1 MPLRNDT
8 RKHGIK
14 FKSDIEYPIDQLL
27 IDALD
32 VLPDGFVLLNE
43 KQQLVFCNQRYLE
56 IYAPISQTWKN
67 GTTLSKIAQDT
78 ARHCI
83 GINAENEIQTWVEQ
97 RLTTWGKSDSWVEQ
111 QFQNGHWIRI
121 GETIL
126 ANGWSV
132 GIRTNITAL
141 KNAETQQ
148 RESEERFRD
157 FAESGAD
164 WFWELNKNLQF
175 HYASD
180 RLEEITGI
188 SVQLLI
194 GVSIRKTSLFKDSLK
209 QKDVITLLE
218 HINSGVDFRNLIC
231 TLTIDGN
238 NLRVLQLSGKVLFD
252 LNGNFLGYRGAA
264 RDITDAHL
272 LSEQLKYDAIHDDL
286 TGLINRKEFL
296 QQLGVALGQSDR
308 YQQHHILCFLDL
320 DHFKLINDTCGHA
333 VGDDFLKQI
342 STTIQTL
349 TRTQD
354 TASRLGGDEFGLLLR
369 NCELDEAMHI
379 AESIR
384 KAIEALPF
392 LWENY
397 THTVSACIGM
407 VVLNA
412 SITSPTHALQSADIA
427 CYSAKNRGRNQVCLY
442 KQDDIDVKNR
452 RTDVEW
458 ITRIQDAFDNDGFQL
473 FYQPIFPLG
482 INSVQTY
489 NGTDTQHV
497 SHYELLLRMQ
507 DESGK
512 ITTPSEFLGAVE
524 HFGLSQRLDQW
535 VLETALSWLQENPI
549 HRDDLELCTIN
560 ISGASLSDER
570 FLNFVTVKLE
580 DNPICAAKLC
590 IEITESAAIRN
601 LEATAQF
608 IKTLKSKGCRFALDD
623 FGKGFSSF
631 SYLKS
636 LPVDIL
642 KIDGG
647 FIRDI
652 LKSEI
657 DKAVV
662 ASVVSIAKELNM
674 QTVAEFVES
683 TEVAKLLTEMNIDY
697 AQGFSIGKPRPLT
710 LMHFKY

>member
-14 FKSDIEYPIDQLL
+14 FEPDNDTPIEQLL
-27 IDALD
+27 INALD

-43 KQQLVFCNQRYLE
+43 KQELVFCNKRYLE
-56 IYAPISQTWKN
+56 IYAPISQSWKY
-67 GTTLSKIAQDT
+67 GTTLSTIARDT

-83 GINAENEIQTWVEQ
+83 GIKSEDEVQTWVDR
-97 RLTTWGKSDSWVEQ
+97 RLASWGKSNSWAEQ
-111 QFQNGHWIRI
+111 QFLNGHWIRI

-126 ANGWSV
+126 SNGWTAGV
-132 GIRTNITAL
+132 RTDITAL
-141 KNAETQQ
+141 KKAEEKQKQ
-148 RESEERFRD
+148 SEERFRN

-164 WFWELNKNLQF
+164 WFWELNENLEF
-175 HYASD
+175 YYASN

-188 SVQLLI
+188 SVQSLI
-194 GVSIRKTSLFKDSLK
+194 GLEVKETGLFKNSLT
-209 QKDVITLLE
+209 QKDVIKLLE
-218 HINSGVDFRNLIC
+218 HINTGVDFRNLVCKLSIG
-231 TLTIDGN
+231 GN
-238 NLRVLQLSGKVLFD
+238 HLRVLQLSGKALYD
-252 LNGNFLGYRGAA
+252 LQGNFLGYRGAA
-264 RDITDAHL
+264 RDVTDAFL

-286 TGLINRKEFL
+286 TGLINRKEFQ
-296 QQLGVALGQSDR
+296 QQLGEALKQSEQ
-308 YQQHHILCFLDL
+308 YQQQHVLCFLDL
-320 DHFKLINDTCGHA
+320 DRFKLINDTCGHA

-342 STTIQTL
+342 ATTIQHL
-349 TRTQD
+349 TRAQD
-354 TASRLGGDEFGLLLR
+354 TVSRLGGDEFGLLLR
-369 NCELDEAMHI
+369 NCEIDQAMHI
-379 AESIR
+379 AESMR
-384 KAIEALPF
+384 KAIEALTF
-392 LWENY
+392 SWEDH

-442 KQDDIDVKNR
+442 KQDDIDVTTR
-452 RTDVEW
+452 RTDVKW

-482 INSVQTY
+482 LNSVQTY

-497 SHYELLLRMQ
+497 SHYELLLRMR

-549 HRDDLELCTIN
+549 HRDNLELCTIN

-662 ASVVSIAKELNM
+662 ASVVSIAKALNM